1 MQITG
6 IIKTEREL
14 MQKAIAEIK
23 KDKQIFKFCLYGFLK
38 NLKFFEPFLIIYL
51 LSMDLTLFKIGI
63 LYSIR
68 EVFNYVFEIPSGMF
82 ADNYGKK
89 TELGLCFILYIISFI
104 LFFIGGS
111 FWVLACAMMFFGLG
125 EAFRSGTHKAMILTY
140 LEEKDWFSHKSF
152 VYGRTRSFSLIGSSI
167 SAFLSI
173 IFVLSL
179 NNLRML
185 FLICIVPYILDY
197 ILILSYPASFNERHE
212 TELSFKKFLSNSVSQ
227 LKSISKNKAVIKT
240 ITSSSLFDAIFKSI
254 KDYIQPVLQA
264 IVLASSITLFKNMNS
279 DDTLAVFLAIIYGA
293 IYILSSLASRNV
305 YKLNNLKS
313 SRILMNLFFDIM
325 AVVFILLAFFMKIN
339 ALYVIVPLYFIIY
352 IIKDARRPLFV
363 DVIGDCMGK
372 KERVTVLSIESQFK
386 ALFLAIFAPLFGL
399 IADKLSIS
407 ALFLILGVFSFA
419 INRIVSIR
427 KADCVR

>member
-1 MQITG
+1 
-6 IIKTEREL
+6 

-23 KDKQIFKFCLYGFLK
+23 KDRQIFKFCLYGFLK

-125 EAFRSGTHKAMILTY
+125 EAFRSGTHKAIILTY
-140 LEEKDWFSHKSF
+140 LEEKDWFSYKSF

-197 ILILSYPASFNERHE
+197 ILILTYPSKFNERHE
-212 TELSFKKFLSNSVSQ
+212 TELSFKKFLLNSVSQ

-279 DDTLAVFLAIIYGA
+279 DDTLAVFLAIIYGV
-293 IYILSSLASRNV
+293 IYILSSLASRNI
-305 YKLNNLKS
+305 YKLNNIKS
-313 SRILMNLFFDIM
+313 SRVLMNLFFDIM
-325 AVVFILLAFFMKIN
+325 AVAFILLAFFMKIN

-419 INRIVSIR
+419 LNRIVSIR